1 MVRILL
7 AAAGAVVGL
16 VLGALLRPS
25 MFGRPVPLD
34 VLVSSHPMDAPF
46 RAQILQTFTLTIL
59 GGVTVALFMGHLL
72 RRHASGARLPRR

>member
-16 VLGALLRPS
+16 VLGAMLRPS
-25 MFGRPVPLD
+25 MFGEPVPFD

-46 RAQILQTFTLTIL
+46 RTQILQTFSLTIL
-59 GGVTVALFMGHLL
+59 GGVAVALLLGHLL
-72 RRHASGARLPRR
+72 RRPSSGVRAPRR